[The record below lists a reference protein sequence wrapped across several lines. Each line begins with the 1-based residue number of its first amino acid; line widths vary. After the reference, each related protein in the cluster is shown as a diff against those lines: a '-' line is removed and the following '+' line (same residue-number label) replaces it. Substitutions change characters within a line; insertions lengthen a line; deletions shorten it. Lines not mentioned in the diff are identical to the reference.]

1 MRNCFLSV
9 CVQGCK
15 CLTLNID
22 FRNMYN
28 QKNAT
33 TKIRLKH
40 SRLTN
45 MQEINNDIFLKIPA

>member
-15 CLTLNID
+15 CLILNID
-22 FRNMYN
+22 VRNMYN
-28 QKNAT
+28 QKNVT

-40 SRLTN
+40 RRLKN
-45 MQEINNDIFLKIPA
+45 MQELNNDIFLKIPA